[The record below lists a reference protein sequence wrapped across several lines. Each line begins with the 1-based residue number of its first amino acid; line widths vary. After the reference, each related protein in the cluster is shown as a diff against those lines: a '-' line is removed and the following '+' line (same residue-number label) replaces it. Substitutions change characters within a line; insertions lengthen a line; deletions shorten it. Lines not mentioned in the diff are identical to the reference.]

1 MNRLMGLL
9 PLLVSALWLSACG
22 KPNEP
27 HKPVA
32 GIEQPIAGSWFEG
45 QWHAQPSPISNPA
58 LLTISAEG
66 LRWGDCRVSGEGLV
80 SINGKRAIYAV
91 TDGFDCIS
99 KEAKLTGLLF
109 TRRGDCELQLEA
121 YASDVEI
128 QSGEPAIKSTYLKSG
143 CPH

>member
-1 MNRLMGLL
+1 MNRLIGLL
-9 PLLVSALWLSACG
+9 PLLVSALWLSACD

-45 QWHAQPSPISNPA
+45 QWRAQPSSVSSPA
-58 LLTISAEG
+58 LLTISADG
-66 LRWGDCRVSGEGLV
+66 LRWGDCRGSGEGQV
-80 SINGKRAIYAV
+80 SINGKQATYAV

-99 KEAKLTGLLF
+99 KAAKLTGLVL
-109 TRRGDCELQLEA
+109 TQRGDCELQLEA

-128 QSGEPAIKSTYLKSG
+128 ENGAPAFRSTYLKSG